1 MPPHAHV
8 RIHIQPTPALLDTKL
23 TVRVTGLPSAGAVT
37 VRGGSVDGS
46 GRAWRSEAHVVADTA
61 GVVDLA
67 RDPAG
72 PGSTYAG
79 VDPMG
84 LIWSMTR
91 APERD
96 TTAVRDP
103 LDAVPLD
110 VEALV
115 DGHPVAT
122 ARVERLALPP
132 DVERTDVRC
141 GAFPGVLFTC
151 AEAGP
156 RPGVVALGG
165 AEGGVHEADAALL
178 AGHGYATLALAYF
191 DPMAG
196 RWLDRVPVEEFG
208 AALDLLAAHP
218 SVRGDRLGVI
228 GGSFGGATALLV
240 GSHFP
245 AVRAVVSVVGSGVLT
260 QGIEAAPGF
269 LQIMAADTA
278 PYTWR
283 GEPLPFVPNTVTEDV
298 RRLVEAGQPIELGA
312 TFLPGLAD
320 LDRVA
325 AATIG
330 VERIQGPVLLI
341 SAGQDAGWP
350 SEQLS
355 AVAMRRLT
363 DHHHPYE
370 HRHLHVP
377 EAGHAVVA
385 PPYTPT
391 TELLSEGPGVL
402 FRDRGTPAA
411 NAHGREQAWTET
423 LSFLDRSLVC

>member
-115 DGHPVAT
+115 DGHPVAA

-156 RPGVVALGG
+156 RPGVVVLGG

-298 RRLVEAGQPIELGA
+298 RRLVEAGQPTELGA
-312 TFLPGLAD
+312 TFLPGLA
-320 LDRVA
+320 RPRPGRRGHHRGR
-325 AATIG
+325 TYPG
-330 VERIQGPVLLI
+330 SGPAHLRR
-341 SAGQDAGWP
+341 SR
-350 SEQLS
+350 
-355 AVAMRRLT
+355 RRLAQRT
-363 DHHHPYE
+363 ALSGGD
-370 HRHLHVP
+370 
-377 EAGHAVVA
+377 A
-385 PPYTPT
+385 PPHRPSPPLRAPPPT
-391 TELLSEGPGVL
+391 RARGWARGGGAAVHADDGAAVRGAGGALPRPRHTRGQRPWPGA
-402 FRDRGTPAA
+402 G
-411 NAHGREQAWTET
+411 
-423 LSFLDRSLVC
+423 LD